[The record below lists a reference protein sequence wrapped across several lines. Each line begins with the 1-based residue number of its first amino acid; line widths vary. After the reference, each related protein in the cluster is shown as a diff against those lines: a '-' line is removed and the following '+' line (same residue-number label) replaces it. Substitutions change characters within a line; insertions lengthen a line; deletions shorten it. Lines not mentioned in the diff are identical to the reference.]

1 MDAPKP
7 NAKTSY
13 SHLLRVRLMEDAY
26 LRAHARQLRPGL
38 EAAQAAADQARREA
52 GLWPRLLG
60 AVTRSAA
67 SKRTPAETARIFT
80 REKEARRQFQAVEQ
94 ALHRYTEDLDTFV
107 TLLLQDTMPVFLE
120 YSVARKRLGEW
131 EKAVRALQAD
141 IHSLLKAL
149 GSARNSATSGYN
161 KSKRT
166 ISAMAQEQFN
176 KAAEL
181 VRATEARAQLVN
193 EKAAELGGLP
203 AVAGITCQA
212 AIKSLPGLELAVM
225 QKEFDRLIKE
235 LEAYDQAQLSGLVE
249 PVVQAAALREE
260 QARLYLEKYREEL
273 REFADRQL
281 KPEDMAKALPEILAR
296 AGR

>member
-1 MDAPKP
+1 MEATKP
-7 NAKTSY
+7 NPKNSY

-52 GLWPRLLG
+52 GLLPRLLG

-80 REKEARRQFQAVEQ
+80 REKEARRQYQAVEQ
-94 ALHRYTEDLDTFV
+94 ALHRYTEDLNTFI
-107 TLLLQDTMPVFLE
+107 TLLLQDTMPAFLE
-120 YSVARKRLGEW
+120 HSVARKRLGEW
-131 EKAVRALQAD
+131 EKGVLALQAD
-141 IHSLLKAL
+141 IRGLLKAL

-166 ISAMAQEQFN
+166 VSGTAQEQFN

-181 VRATEARAQLVN
+181 VRAVEARAKLVN

-203 AVAGITCQA
+203 EVAGISCQA
-212 AIKSLPGLELAVM
+212 AIKNLPGLEFGAM

-235 LEAYDQAQLSGLVE
+235 LETYEEAQLTGLVE

-273 REFADRQL
+273 REFADRQM

-296 AGR
+296 SGR